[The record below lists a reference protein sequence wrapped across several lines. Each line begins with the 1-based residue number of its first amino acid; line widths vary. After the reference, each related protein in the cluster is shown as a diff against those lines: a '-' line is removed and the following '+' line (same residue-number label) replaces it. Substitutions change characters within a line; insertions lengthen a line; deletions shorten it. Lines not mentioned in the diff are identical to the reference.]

1 MAVVEIRGL
10 TKRYGRLL
18 AVNDLSFTVEEGEVF
33 ALLGPNGAGK
43 TTTMSVLMGFIFPTA
58 GSIRIFGQDMTD
70 EGRET
75 RRRIGFMPEEL
86 GLYDSL
92 TGYEHLEFYGRLF
105 GMEKREREEKIHD
118 MLQLV
123 GLTDRKDSLV
133 REYSHGMR
141 QRLGVAQALINEP
154 DLLILD
160 EPTSGLDP
168 RASHEVREIIKSL
181 AARHITLILSSH
193 LLHEVEQVCDTVAII
208 NKGKLIRK
216 DTIKDLVRETRDK
229 GIRVSVTCL
238 TLNRNIIDAVRGI
251 SGVEHVETRDNILTA
266 IVRNEELA
274 ADINTAVVKAGGRVV
289 RVEESTPDLE
299 EIFLQL
305 TEGD

>member
-1 MAVVEIRGL
+1 M

-18 AVNDLSFTVEEGEVF
+18 AVNDLSLTVEEGEVF

-43 TTTMSVLMGFIFPTA
+43 TTTMSVLMGFIFPTV

>member
-1 MAVVEIRGL
+1 MAVVEIRGM

-18 AVNDLSFTVEEGEVF
+18 AVNDLSLTVEEGEVF

-43 TTTMSVLMGFIFPTA
+43 TTTMSVLMGFIFPTV